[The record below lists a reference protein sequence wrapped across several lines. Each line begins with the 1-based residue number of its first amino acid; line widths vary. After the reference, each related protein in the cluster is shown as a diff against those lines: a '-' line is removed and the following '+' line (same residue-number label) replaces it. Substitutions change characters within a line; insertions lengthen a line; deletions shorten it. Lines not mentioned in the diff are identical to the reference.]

1 MLNRADRQSAISSEL
16 EVKFYFSPVKISSQ
30 LNRSSMK
37 SRKYILILIIH
48 MYLSIKDPV
57 WCCIPN
63 QMHGLVTWCWRLS
76 PAPAHVTRAA
86 VTSLRNLDP
95 LRRRR
100 CCCIRYQE
108 SRHPGPRPRTTGWFG
123 TIFWLNFRPVPH
135 IFWRNQSFGKIFTS
149 AVSVPPLPDVILR

>member
-1 MLNRADRQSAISSEL
+1 MFYYL

-37 SRKYILILIIH
+37 SRIYILILIIH

-95 LRRRR
+95 LPLLLLLHTLPGIPPPRAPAPDHGMIWYNILTKFSASSTYLLTESKFWENIYK
-100 CCCIRYQE
+100 CCLRA
-108 SRHPGPRPRTTGWFG
+108 TTAWCHS
-123 TIFWLNFRPVPH
+123 TIEG
-135 IFWRNQSFGKIFTS
+135 Q
-149 AVSVPPLPDVILR
+149 